1 MRGRRVG
8 RQAQIIPVLHS
19 IADQDA
25 APTLSS
31 KYSVSH
37 KPRGALEG
45 RLTSRVGRVGNLLQG
60 NQPANTS
67 YADTRYSFSKIPL
80 LTVRGYRNT
89 HNPPRAKIE
98 IKAIFCL
105 CGNSSPDKAGIGIN
119 KITISVAMCM
129 DAFENHSPSML
140 RQYPG
145 IVGFQ
150 NLATGMQLRKALRT
164 AHDP

>member
-37 KPRGALEG
+37 KPCGALEG

-67 YADTRYSFSKIPL
+67 YTDTR
-80 LTVRGYRNT
+80 
-89 HNPPRAKIE
+89 
-98 IKAIFCL
+98 
-105 CGNSSPDKAGIGIN
+105 
-119 KITISVAMCM
+119 
-129 DAFENHSPSML
+129 
-140 RQYPG
+140 
-145 IVGFQ
+145 
-150 NLATGMQLRKALRT
+150 
-164 AHDP
+164 

>member
-1 MRGRRVG
+1 MP
-8 RQAQIIPVLHS
+8 I
-19 IADQDA
+19 
-25 APTLSS
+25 
-31 KYSVSH
+31 K
-37 KPRGALEG
+37 G
-45 RLTSRVGRVGNLLQG
+45 RLTGRVARIGDLLQG

-67 YADTRYSFSKIPL
+67 DADTGYSVSKISSP
-80 LTVRGYRNT
+80 TARGYWDT

-119 KITISVAMCM
+119 RITISVAMCM

-145 IVGFQ
+145 RVGFQ
-150 NLATGMQLRKALRT
+150 NLATGIQLRKALRT
-164 AHDP
+164 AQDP